1 MHAQPRAEEATDE
14 LRTARITAVRLLAR
28 REHSTDELR
37 RKLKRRGHT
46 DTVIDTVVATLSDA
60 SYVSDSRF
68 ADIFVRVRSE
78 RGQGPLR
85 IRAELRE
92 RGVEAS
98 VADELLTET
107 AEFWIERARN
117 ARRKRFGEAAP
128 ATRDDWNRQARFLA
142 QRGFPSDLI
151 YRSLGTYDDLDKLP
165 PNQIVARFANVLPNC
180 FTNRF
185 RVYLRAFF

>member
-1 MHAQPRAEEATDE
+1 MRALPRSDEAEGTDE
-14 LRTARITAVRLLAR
+14 LRAARIAAVRLLAR

-37 RKLKRRGHT
+37 RKLRRRGHPEA
-46 DTVIDTVVATLSDA
+46 VIDAVVATLSDA
-60 SYVSDSRF
+60 TYVSDSRF
-68 ADIFVRVRSE
+68 ADSFVRVRSE

-92 RGVEAS
+92 RGVEDA

-107 AEFWIERARN
+107 ADFWIERARS
-117 ARRKRFGEAAP
+117 ARCKRFGDAPP

-151 YRSLGTYDDLDKLP
+151 YRALGAADD
-165 PNQIVARFANVLPNC
+165 
-180 FTNRF
+180 
-185 RVYLRAFF
+185 